1 MIPVDRFEPAPLYQP
16 SVYPG
21 SSPAESFLH
30 LGDTI
35 ELLGKDLDPDRLER
49 ELAARGHRARGERQA
64 VLCSVSN
71 ACPAQVR
78 AKLADLPGN
87 LCVPFLLVVLEGAAP
102 VFAAH
107 ASSYGVIPATLDDV
121 GVSSRCHLAYFT
133 ERQRTRVNASE
144 GPRYELCRLE
154 GLRIDWNGIEL
165 EDSPLAY
172 LAKSGVLCLDGA
184 PAQLAH
190 YDQRS
195 LLESLFKELGSDSPL
210 GELEDFFSSPG
221 GLYRNLRDEIL
232 RAGLW
237 RPHRLAQAPIR

>member
-1 MIPVDRFEPAPLYQP
+1 M
-16 SVYPG
+16 
-21 SSPAESFLH
+21 
-30 LGDTI
+30 
-35 ELLGKDLDPDRLER
+35 
-49 ELAARGHRARGERQA
+49 
-64 VLCSVSN
+64 
-71 ACPAQVR
+71 
-78 AKLADLPGN
+78 
-87 LCVPFLLVVLEGAAP
+87 EGAAP

-133 ERQRTRVNASE
+133 ERQLTRVNASE

-195 LLESLFKELGSDSPL
+195 LLESLFKELGSDSSL

-237 RPHRLAQAPIR
+237 RPHRLAQTPIR